1 MEAGLKSEIAKY
13 IAMATAAPSLNKSIV
28 HEFTDGVLLFWRVKG
43 LEIPVWREAARIALA
58 IPPTSAASERVFA
71 LLKEMFGADQ
81 HHSLA
86 DYIQAAIMLR
96 YNKRVVG

>member
-1 MEAGLKSEIAKY
+1 
-13 IAMATAAPSLNKSIV
+13 
-28 HEFTDGVLLFWRVKG
+28 VLLFWRVKG
-43 LEIPVWREAARIALA
+43 LEIPVWREAARIELA

-96 YNKRVVG
+96 YNKRDVG